1 MSKPFFGLMTLVWL
15 LRTASSFHVS
25 ADIDM
30 LGPAWCSEKDE
41 KVAASDEE
49 VYTNRFIVSSLAAL
63 IRRLRFVLITPVIKP
78 GVLPRMVA
86 TWATPDIPVVVD

>member
-1 MSKPFFGLMTLVWL
+1 MSKPFFGLKAFVWL

-30 LGPAWCSEKDE
+30 LGPASCSEKDE

-49 VYTNRFIVSSLAAL
+49 VYTIRFILSSLAAL
-63 IRRLRFVLITPVIKP
+63 IRRLRFVLITPVNKS
-78 GVLPRMVA
+78 GVWPRMVA